1 MTKRAIH
8 MTSSRPPYPAI
19 LSASRRTDIPAFYL
33 DWFMAGIR
41 NGGFEV
47 ENPYNR
53 RKRHVPARPR
63 DVHSIVFWS
72 KNYGPFLRRGIGE
85 QLARQGHHLFFN
97 FTLNATAPDL
107 EPHVPP
113 LRARLQQLEEL
124 VQRFGPQT
132 LYWRFDPLCFYRLAP
147 AAPRRDNLDQMET
160 IAVTAA
166 RLGIRECI
174 TSFVDLYPKVQRRA
188 RRIGIVFEDP
198 PLDAKAAILTHMATF
213 LRGHGIGLLTCCEKE
228 VVSQL
233 GLESGVRSGACIPG
247 ERLARL
253 YGPHFH
259 RRRDRGQRVK
269 AGCGCNLAIDIG
281 SYHRQPCYHDCLF
294 CYARPMAPSK
304 TPAVNPP
311 EACTACKSARSH

>member
-1 MTKRAIH
+1 MH
-8 MTSSRPPYPAI
+8 MTSSRPSYPAI

-33 DWFMAGIR
+33 DWFMTGIR

-53 RKRHVPARPR
+53 RLRHVPARPQ

-85 QLARQGHHLFFN
+85 QLERRGYHLFFN
-97 FTLNATAPDL
+97 FTVNSGDADL

-113 LRARLQQLEEL
+113 LSARLQQLEEL

-132 LYWRFDPLCFYRLAP
+132 LYWRFDPVCFYRCAP
-147 AAPRRDNLDQMET
+147 PSPRRDNLAQLDA
-160 IAVTAA
+160 IAAAAA
-166 RLGIRECI
+166 RVGIRECI

-188 RRIGIVFEDP
+188 GRIGILFEDP
-198 PLDAKAAILTHMATF
+198 PLEAKAALLARMAAT
-213 LRGHGIGLLTCCEKE
+213 LRGHSIGLSACCEKD
-228 VVSQL
+228 VVTQL
-233 GLESGVRSGACIPG
+233 GPESGVRSGACIPG

-253 YGPHFH
+253 YGPHFQ

-294 CYARPMAPSK
+294 CYARPLAPLK
-304 TPAVNPP
+304 APP
-311 EACTACKSARSH
+311 VKPIEARSACKSARSH